1 MDAEGN
7 QYKQSG
13 FSQIK
18 TLHEAFLFNNTL
30 ILRRNVPADPPC
42 SNKLS
47 IWRQL
52 LLASSHTKKDS
63 PTTRWNCPRHFPRS
77 ALQKSLS
84 ESASNRFPV
93 CAWNNFWRFFQNQ
106 LVILPN
112 KEKSTKILNE
122 STCIFWSEQ
131 RDLNPRPPRPER
143 GALPTALCP
152 ENTAAYSAAVTGW
165 GWENRTPT
173 SRVRVY
179 RTTTMQ
185 IPNIRFCQPHRALL
199 TRDII
204 HARGLLVNH
213 FFSFSVKVFTAAFRC
228 TQACKFLVF
237 LLTALPFRNT
247 LIL

>member
-30 ILRRNVPADPPC
+30 ILRRNVPADPTC

-93 CAWNNFWRFFQNQ
+93 CAWNNFWRFFQNR

-122 STCIFWSEQ
+122 LTCIFWSEQ

-152 ENTAAYSAAVTGW
+152 ENTATQWAAVWLGMR
-165 GWENRTPT
+165 ESN
-173 SRVRVY
+173 S
-179 RTTTMQ
+179 
-185 IPNIRFCQPHRALL
+185 H
-199 TRDII
+199 
-204 HARGLLVNH
+204 
-213 FFSFSVKVFTAAFRC
+213 K
-228 TQACKFLVF
+228 
-237 LLTALPFRNT
+237 
-247 LIL
+247 

>member
-1 MDAEGN
+1 MSSQSSAPFIIICHTADTRSIQISVRVSSIAIIFDIMYEFSCYFIMDAEGN

-42 SNKLS
+42 SNRLS

-93 CAWNNFWRFFQNQ
+93 CA
-106 LVILPN
+106 
-112 KEKSTKILNE
+112 
-122 STCIFWSEQ
+122 
-131 RDLNPRPPRPER
+131 
-143 GALPTALCP
+143 
-152 ENTAAYSAAVTGW
+152 
-165 GWENRTPT
+165 
-173 SRVRVY
+173 
-179 RTTTMQ
+179 
-185 IPNIRFCQPHRALL
+185 
-199 TRDII
+199 
-204 HARGLLVNH
+204 
-213 FFSFSVKVFTAAFRC
+213 
-228 TQACKFLVF
+228 
-237 LLTALPFRNT
+237 
-247 LIL
+247 

>member
-52 LLASSHTKKDS
+52 LLASSHTKKRQS
-63 PTTRWNCPRHFPRS
+63 HHPVELSSTFSSFSFTKKVCQSQPPTDFLFAPEIIFG
-77 ALQKSLS
+77 
-84 ESASNRFPV
+84 V
-93 CAWNNFWRFFQNQ
+93 FFKTGSSFCRIKKKARKFLANQ
-106 LVILPN
+106 RAF
-112 KEKSTKILNE
+112 
-122 STCIFWSEQ
+122 FWSEQ

-165 GWENRTPT
+165 G
-173 SRVRVY
+173 
-179 RTTTMQ
+179 
-185 IPNIRFCQPHRALL
+185 
-199 TRDII
+199 
-204 HARGLLVNH
+204 
-213 FFSFSVKVFTAAFRC
+213 
-228 TQACKFLVF
+228 
-237 LLTALPFRNT
+237 
-247 LIL
+247 